1 MTHNRRDP
9 WNPYRADAVPRK
21 APDMAARPMIGKD
34 ETLGLETPEGF
45 DREAATNGAATSPI
59 GTAIEE
65 IAPLALEGF
74 SPQNTILAGAL
85 IGWIFAGRRGSK
97 GQGVRVMDVFIL
109 GPLMAQA
116 GLWESRNEPWAQA
129 LMRAAAGATVTYNL
143 RNFLTTARG
152 R

>member
-1 MTHNRRDP
+1 
-9 WNPYRADAVPRK
+9 
-21 APDMAARPMIGKD
+21 MAARPIGKD

-45 DREAATNGAATSPI
+45 RLSEDDQEAGPI
-59 GTAIEE
+59 ESAVEE

-85 IGWIFAGRRGSK
+85 IGWMFAGRRGTK
-97 GQGVRVMDVFIL
+97 GQGVRLMDVFIL

-116 GLWESRNEPWAQA
+116 GLWESRDKPWAQA

-143 RNFLTTARG
+143 RNYLTTAR